1 MRFTLAFA
9 VHLKNSHNY
18 FIKAL
23 QFMEFFSE
31 EIRITIQIILI
42 DLVLSADNAVII
54 GMAASQFDPAIRKKV
69 LIIGTGFAVVFRII
83 FSAMTAYLMQ
93 FQGIRTVGGILLLW
107 VAYKLYADILKKK
120 EEAKDLSK
128 YQVKETEKSNFRKAL
143 TTIIVADIT
152 LSLDN
157 VIAVAGAAKTN
168 YSLLVF
174 GLALAIILMVTL
186 ANAISVYLK
195 KHKWI
200 GWLGVLSVLWVA
212 ADLIWDDIQLL
223 L

>member
-1 MRFTLAFA
+1 MD
-9 VHLKNSHNY
+9 Y
-18 FIKAL
+18 
-23 QFMEFFSE
+23 FSE

-69 LIIGTGFAVVFRII
+69 LIIGTAFAVVFRII

-93 FQGIRTVGGILLLW
+93 FQGIRTIGGILLFW
-107 VAYKLYADILKKK
+107 VAYKLYVDILKKK
-120 EEAKDLSK
+120 EETKDISK
-128 YQVKETEKSNFRKAL
+128 YQVAESERSNFRKAVM
-143 TTIIVADIT
+143 TVIVADIT

-157 VIAVAGAAKTN
+157 VIAVAGAAGTN
-168 YSLLVF
+168 YGLLVF

-186 ANAISVYLK
+186 ANAISIYIK
-195 KHKWI
+195 KYKWI
-200 GWLGVLSVLWVA
+200 GWLGLLSILWVA
-212 ADLIWDDIQLL
+212 GDLIWDDIKLL

>member
-1 MRFTLAFA
+1 MD
-9 VHLKNSHNY
+9 
-18 FIKAL
+18 
-23 QFMEFFSE
+23 FFSE

-83 FSAMTAYLMQ
+83 FSALTAYLMQ

-107 VAYKLYADILKKK
+107 VSYKLYVDILKKK
-120 EEAKDLSK
+120 EETKDLNK
-128 YQVKETEKSNFRKAL
+128 YQVAESEKSNFRKAVM
-143 TTIIVADIT
+143 TVIVADIT

-157 VIAVAGAAKTN
+157 VIAVAGAAGTN
-168 YSLLVF
+168 YGLLVF
-174 GLALAIILMVTL
+174 GLALAIVLMVTL
-186 ANAISVYLK
+186 ANAISVYIK
-195 KHKWI
+195 KYKWI
-200 GWLGVLSVLWVA
+200 GWLGLLSILWVA
-212 ADLIWDDIQLL
+212 ADLIWDDIKLL

>member
-1 MRFTLAFA
+1 
-9 VHLKNSHNY
+9 
-18 FIKAL
+18 
-23 QFMEFFSE
+23 MEFFSE

-69 LIIGTGFAVVFRII
+69 LIIGTGAAVVFRII

-107 VAYKLYADILKKK
+107 VAYKLYVDILKKK
-120 EEAKDLSK
+120 EETKDLSK
-128 YQVKETEKSNFRKAL
+128 YQIKEDEKSNFRKAL
-143 TTIIVADIT
+143 TTVIVADIT

-168 YSLLVF
+168 YTLLIF

>member
-1 MRFTLAFA
+1 MT
-9 VHLKNSHNY
+9 
-18 FIKAL
+18 
-23 QFMEFFSE
+23 EFFSE

-69 LIIGTGFAVVFRII
+69 LIIGTAFAVVFRII

-93 FQGIRTVGGILLLW
+93 FQGIRTIGGLLLFW
-107 VAYKLYADILKKK
+107 VAYKLYVDILKKK
-120 EEAKDLSK
+120 EETKDLSK
-128 YQVKETEKSNFRKAL
+128 YQVDVSERSNFRKAVM
-143 TTIIVADIT
+143 TVIIADIT

-157 VIAVAGAAKTN
+157 VIAVAGAAGTN
-168 YSLLVF
+168 YGLLVF

-186 ANAISVYLK
+186 ANAISIYLK

-200 GWLGVLSVLWVA
+200 GWLGLLSVLWVA
-212 ADLIWDDIQLL
+212 GDLIWEDIKLL

>member
-1 MRFTLAFA
+1 MD
-9 VHLKNSHNY
+9 
-18 FIKAL
+18 
-23 QFMEFFSE
+23 FFSE

-93 FQGIRTVGGILLLW
+93 FQGIRTIGGILLLW
-107 VAYKLYADILKKK
+107 VSYKLYVDILKKK
-120 EEAKDLSK
+120 EETKDISK
-128 YQVKETEKSNFRKAL
+128 YQVKESEKSNFRKAV
-143 TTIIVADIT
+143 TTVIIADIT

-157 VIAVAGAAKTN
+157 VIAVAGAAGTN
-168 YSLLVF
+168 YGLLVF
-174 GLALAIILMVTL
+174 GLALAIVLMVTL
-186 ANAISVYLK
+186 ANAISVYIK
-195 KHKWI
+195 KYRWI
-200 GWLGVLSVLWVA
+200 GWLGLLSILWVA
-212 ADLIWDDIQLL
+212 ADLIWDDIKLL

>member
-1 MRFTLAFA
+1 MD
-9 VHLKNSHNY
+9 
-18 FIKAL
+18 
-23 QFMEFFSE
+23 FFSE

-69 LIIGTGFAVVFRII
+69 LIIGTAFAVVFRII

-93 FQGIRTVGGILLLW
+93 FQGIRTIGGILLFW
-107 VAYKLYADILKKK
+107 VAYKLYVDILKKK
-120 EEAKDLSK
+120 EETKDLSK
-128 YQVKETEKSNFRKAL
+128 YQINESERSNFRKAVM
-143 TTIIVADIT
+143 TVIIADIT

-157 VIAVAGAAKTN
+157 VIAVAGAAGTN
-168 YSLLVF
+168 YGLLVF

-186 ANAISVYLK
+186 ANAISVYIK
-195 KHKWI
+195 KYKWI
-200 GWLGVLSVLWVA
+200 GWLGLLSILWVA
-212 ADLIWDDIQLL
+212 GDLIWDDIKLL

>member
-1 MRFTLAFA
+1 MT
-9 VHLKNSHNY
+9 
-18 FIKAL
+18 
-23 QFMEFFSE
+23 EFFSE

-69 LIIGTGFAVVFRII
+69 LIIGTAFAVVFRII

-93 FQGIRTVGGILLLW
+93 FQGIRTIGGILLFW
-107 VAYKLYADILKKK
+107 VAYKLYVDILKKK
-120 EEAKDLSK
+120 EETKDLSK
-128 YQVKETEKSNFRKAL
+128 YQVDVSERSNFRKAV
-143 TTIIVADIT
+143 TTVIIADIT

-157 VIAVAGAAKTN
+157 VIAVAGAAGTN
-168 YSLLVF
+168 YGLLVF

-186 ANAISVYLK
+186 ANAISIYLK

-200 GWLGVLSVLWVA
+200 GWLGLLSVLWVA
-212 ADLIWDDIQLL
+212 GDLIWDDIKLL

>member
-1 MRFTLAFA
+1 MT
-9 VHLKNSHNY
+9 
-18 FIKAL
+18 
-23 QFMEFFSE
+23 EFFSE

-69 LIIGTGFAVVFRII
+69 LIIGTAFAVVFRII

-93 FQGIRTVGGILLLW
+93 FQGIRTIGGILLFW
-107 VAYKLYADILKKK
+107 VAYKLYVDILKKK
-120 EEAKDLSK
+120 EETKDLSK
-128 YQVKETEKSNFRKAL
+128 YQVDVSERSNFRKAV
-143 TTIIVADIT
+143 TTVIIADIT

-157 VIAVAGAAKTN
+157 VIAVAGAAGTN
-168 YSLLVF
+168 YGLLVF

-186 ANAISVYLK
+186 ANAISIYLK

-200 GWLGVLSVLWVA
+200 GWLGFLSVLWVA

>member
-1 MRFTLAFA
+1 
-9 VHLKNSHNY
+9 
-18 FIKAL
+18 
-23 QFMEFFSE
+23 MEFFSE

-69 LIIGTGFAVVFRII
+69 LIIGTGAAVVFRII

-120 EEAKDLSK
+120 EETKDLSK

>member
-1 MRFTLAFA
+1 
-9 VHLKNSHNY
+9 
-18 FIKAL
+18 
-23 QFMEFFSE
+23 MEFFLE

-54 GMAASQFDPAIRKKV
+54 GMAASQFDPSIRKKV
-69 LIIGTGFAVVFRII
+69 LIIGTGFAVVFRIL

-107 VAYKLYADILKKK
+107 VSYKLYVDILKKK
-120 EEAKDLSK
+120 EETKDISK
-128 YQVKETEKSNFRKAL
+128 YQVKESERSNFRKAVM
-143 TTIIVADIT
+143 TVIIADVT

-157 VIAVAGAAKTN
+157 VIAVAGAAGTN
-168 YSLLVF
+168 YALLVF

-186 ANAISVYLK
+186 ANAISVYIK
-195 KHKWI
+195 KYKWI
-200 GWLGVLSVLWVA
+200 GWLGLLSILWVA
-212 ADLIWDDIQLL
+212 ADLIWDDIKLL

>member
-1 MRFTLAFA
+1 
-9 VHLKNSHNY
+9 
-18 FIKAL
+18 
-23 QFMEFFSE
+23 MEFFSE

-69 LIIGTGFAVVFRII
+69 LIIGTGAAVVFRIL

-107 VAYKLYADILKKK
+107 VAYKLYVDILKKK
-120 EEAKDLSK
+120 EETKDLSK
-128 YQVKETEKSNFRKAL
+128 YQIKEDEKSNFRKAL
-143 TTIIVADIT
+143 TTVIVADIT

-168 YSLLVF
+168 YTLLIF

-200 GWLGVLSVLWVA
+200 GWLGFLSVLWVA
-212 ADLIWDDIQLL
+212 ADMIWYDIQLL

>member
-1 MRFTLAFA
+1 
-9 VHLKNSHNY
+9 
-18 FIKAL
+18 
-23 QFMEFFSE
+23 MEFFSE

-69 LIIGTGFAVVFRII
+69 LIIGTGLAVVFRIL

-93 FQGIRTVGGILLLW
+93 FQGIRTIGGILLFW
-107 VAYKLYADILKKK
+107 VAYKLYVDILKNKD
-120 EEAKDLSK
+120 EEIKDLNK

-143 TTIIVADIT
+143 MTVIVTDIT

-168 YSLLVF
+168 YTLLVF

-195 KHKWI
+195 NHKWI
-200 GWLGVLSVLWVA
+200 GWLGLLSVLWVA
-212 ADLIWDDIQLL
+212 GDLIWEDVQLFI
-223 L
+223 